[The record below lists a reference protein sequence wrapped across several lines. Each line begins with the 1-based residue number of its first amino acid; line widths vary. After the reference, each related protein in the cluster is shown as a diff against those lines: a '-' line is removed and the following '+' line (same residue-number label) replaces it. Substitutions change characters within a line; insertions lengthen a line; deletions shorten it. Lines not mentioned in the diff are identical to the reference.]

1 MKERKWIENYF
12 VQETAYAKMF
22 EELTG
27 KEVHSLITMIAVSDG
42 SSQIFYEEPSEKYT
56 GKLLELRGQYK
67 TEYGL

>member
-1 MKERKWIENYF
+1 
-12 VQETAYAKMF
+12 MF

-42 SSQIFYEEPSEKYT
+42 SSQLFIEKPSEKYVE
-56 GKLLELRGQYK
+56 KLYELRGQYR